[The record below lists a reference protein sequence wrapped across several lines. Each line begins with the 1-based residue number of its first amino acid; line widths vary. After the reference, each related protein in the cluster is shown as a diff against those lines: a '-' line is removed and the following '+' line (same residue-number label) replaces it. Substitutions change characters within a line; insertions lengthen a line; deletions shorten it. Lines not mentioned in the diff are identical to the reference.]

1 MKGCHLKNRLSV
13 PLYRVWFLADGYPI
27 LWTQVSLKEIE
38 GFLKT
43 SRCCLLIMQAPTATS
58 IHLPRHADCLNH
70 LPFHSLIGKCY
81 PTWRVSSLLYPCL
94 DMLLA
99 LEAFKIFV
107 SLILSHVRP
116 RDLLGNAPYLRAKR
130 SPSNHSRLGVSKP
143 IYGAFAA

>member
-1 MKGCHLKNRLSV
+1 
-13 PLYRVWFLADGYPI
+13 
-27 LWTQVSLKEIE
+27 
-38 GFLKT
+38 
-43 SRCCLLIMQAPTATS
+43 MQAPTATS

-70 LPFHSLIGKCY
+70 LPFHSLTGKCY

-99 LEAFKIFV
+99 LEAFEIFV
-107 SLILSHVRP
+107 SLILS
-116 RDLLGNAPYLRAKR
+116 LLGNAPYLRAKR